1 MLRADLELLRQW
13 ESFVT
18 LKQDKDVTSY
28 CALYWIKWAVT
39 ERVLVV
45 RYAWNVREVID
56 WVLVT
61 KL

>member
-1 MLRADLELLRQW
+1 MLRADLELLKPW

-28 CALYWIKWAVT
+28 SALYWIKWVVT

-45 RYAWNVREVID
+45 RYAWDVREVID